1 MGSEKGDKKRKKSS
15 AQSVG
20 FQFNA
25 PVTAETQTF
34 INGNVD
40 NLNIHCG
47 LSANELQQL
56 SLLFQPIK
64 EQVQLLP
71 QEQQGNAEEKLDEL
85 HTELAKG
92 QGADTNRLN
101 QVVDALVEM
110 VPGALGAVVSMFATP
125 VLGALVGP
133 ATSLVLDHL
142 KK

>member
-1 MGSEKGDKKRKKSS
+1 MGSEKGGKKKKESS
-15 AQSVG
+15 AQSTG

-40 NLNIHCG
+40 NLNIQRG

-56 SLLFQPIK
+56 NLLFQPIK

-71 QEQQGNAEEKLDEL
+71 QEQQKEAEEKVDEL
-85 HTELAKG
+85 HAELAKG
-92 QGADTNRLN
+92 QGADARRLS
-101 QVVDALVEM
+101 QVVDAVVEM
-110 VPGALGAVVSMFATP
+110 VPGALSAVVSMFATP

-133 ATSLVLDHL
+133 ATNLVLDHL